1 MSLILQK
8 LKRLSNKNNQQF
20 YSNANT
26 INLSE
31 SLLNYSLKSKDKF
44 FKNLSEIKKDFLL
57 NKNPNKKISLNINQI
72 LNPIE
77 KESDISHLYSKM
89 EEKEKER
96 NNSKKLNN
104 FYIQTEQIKQSLINQ
119 NKSPIKDDNKDY
131 YKSSVLNKLK
141 NEFHLDWSNRNY
153 SKNFFS
159 SAKREKKKQRIKNLN
174 IDYYNKKK
182 EKQYDKFVNNCL
194 ETLKNTKLNNNKNN
208 YNNSI
213 EHIKQLQKKL
223 ESFMRNKSDP
233 YLDKID
239 LLFHIQN
246 NNKKYYDN
254 RDFNKFKNGF
264 KYKSNLL

>member
-1 MSLILQK
+1 MSLIFHK
-8 LKRLSNKNNQQF
+8 LKRLENKNNKQF
-20 YSNANT
+20 SSKINT

-31 SLLNYSLKSKDKF
+31 NLLNYSLKSKNNF

-57 NKNPNKKISLNINQI
+57 NKTSNKKISLNINQI

-77 KESDISHLYSKM
+77 KESDISNLYTKM

-96 NNSKKLNN
+96 NNSKQLNT
-104 FYIQTEQIKQSLINQ
+104 FYIQTEQIKKSLIHQ
-119 NKSPIKDDNKDY
+119 NKSPIKDDYKDY

-159 SAKREKKKQRIKNLN
+159 SAKREKKKQRTKNLN
-174 IDYYNKKK
+174 IDYYNNKK

-194 ETLKNTKLNNNKNN
+194 ETLKNTKYDNKNK

-223 ESFMRNKSDP
+223 ENFARNKSDP
-233 YLDKID
+233 NLNKID
-239 LLFHIQN
+239 ILFHIKN
-246 NNKKYYDN
+246 NNKRFYDN
-254 RDFNKFKNGF
+254 RDFNKLKNGF

>member
-8 LKRLSNKNNQQF
+8 FQRLENKNNQQF
-20 YSNANT
+20 YSKINT

-31 SLLNYSLKSKDKF
+31 NLLNYSLKSKNSF
-44 FKNLSEIKKDFLL
+44 FKHLSEIKKDFLL
-57 NKNPNKKISLNINQI
+57 NKISNKKISLNINKI

-77 KESDISHLYSKM
+77 KESDISNLFTKM

-96 NNSKKLNN
+96 NNSKQLNT
-104 FYIQTEQIKQSLINQ
+104 FYIQTEQIKQSLIHK
-119 NKSPIKDDNKDY
+119 NKSPIKDDDKDY

-141 NEFHLDWSNRNY
+141 NEFHLDWSNRSY

-174 IDYYNKKK
+174 VDYYNNKK
-182 EKQYDKFVNNCL
+182 ENQYDKFVKNSL
-194 ETLKNTKLNNNKNN
+194 ETLKNTKYDNKNK

-223 ESFMRNKSDP
+223 ETFVRNKSDP
-233 YLDKID
+233 NINKID
-239 LLFHIQN
+239 ILFHIQN
-246 NNKKYYDN
+246 NNRKYYDN